1 MAYCF
6 REFNC
11 STLLSR
17 TTSSTFLLLVS
28 PSGVYDLN
36 SDGYITKD
44 EMFALLRNCLI
55 KQPQD
60 EDPDEGVKDLV
71 EIALKKLDHDKDGK
85 LNFSDFQH
93 TVSEEPLLLEAFGQC
108 LPSESATVS
117 FLSTLQA

>member
-6 REFNC
+6 R
-11 STLLSR
+11 
-17 TTSSTFLLLVS
+17 
-28 PSGVYDLN
+28 VYDLN
-36 SDGYITKD
+36 SDGFVTKD

-85 LNFSDFQH
+85 LSFADFKA
-93 TVSEEPLLLEAFGQC
+93 TVTEEPLLLEAFGQC